1 MLYLYGLKIP
11 VSVKNKIV
19 REDLSSEVYRR
30 LKEMI
35 LTDELKPGEKLIQ
48 EQIAAMFG
56 ISRMPLHQA
65 FQMLENEML
74 VEKIPRRGFFV
85 TVVDKQRLIDAF
97 EVREALEGVAA
108 RRATAFIT
116 PEDIGFLRSLFEPFI
131 GQDEIDV
138 KAYSKADQLFH
149 DSILKLCKNQILRKL
164 EVISNTTLQ
173 TYRGGLV
180 RQPSETLPEHM
191 AIIEAMEKGDAKLA
205 ENLIKKHSRKTC
217 KLLRKSNS
225 L

>member
-1 MLYLYGLKIP
+1 VEKQ
-11 VSVKNKIV
+11 IV

-35 LTDELKPGEKLIQ
+35 LTSELKPGEKLIQ

-85 TVVDKQRLIDAF
+85 TIVDTQRLIDAF

-108 RRATAFIT
+108 RLATQIISQD
-116 PEDIGFLRSLFEPFI
+116 EIEFLRSLFAPFV
-131 GQDEIDV
+131 GADKIDI

-149 DSILKLCKNQILRKL
+149 DSILKICGNQILRRL
-164 EVISNTTLQ
+164 EVISNITLH
-173 TYRGGLV
+173 TYRGGLI
-180 RQPSETLPEHM
+180 RQAEETLPEHL
-191 AIIEAMEKGDAKLA
+191 AVIEAMQNGEAKLA
-205 ENLIKKHSRKTC
+205 ERLIKKHSRKTC
-217 KLLRKSNS
+217 KLLRQNK
-225 L
+225 